1 MKCKF
6 LRRFLLKTAL
16 EGHRRS
22 WEEVILPEGRV
33 AVWANFCKHYAYK
46 ITSFYRNKEIIPARE
61 LGKEQHTVM
70 EEAER

>member
-1 MKCKF
+1 MQVP
-6 LRRFLLKTAL
+6 
-16 EGHRRS
+16 
-22 WEEVILPEGRV
+22 EEVSFKNSPRRPQEILGRSDPFLPEGRV